1 MILNYNILE
10 DSIIST
16 INKYAPLKQ
25 VKFNKY
31 KHKKNKWVTLG
42 ILKSIRYKDKLYK
55 SLKEINRS
63 TNEATYFIKKE
74 SFKTYTA
81 ILNRCIR
88 YTKRSYYYSKFTN
101 FKNDS
106 YKTWGTI
113 KELIK
118 TKDEMTVTEL
128 LINEEKIN
136 DKQLIANEFNNYFC
150 NIGSDLADRI
160 NYNCKVDHKY
170 YLKRKI
176 NSKFEFKMTNV
187 NEVKNIIN
195 DLKPKLSTGHDEI
208 SSKLLKVLQPLLTE
222 SIVLII
228 NQSLETGIFPNKLKI
243 SKIIPLFKNGDKLFM
258 QNYRPISL
266 LPVISKIF
274 EKVVFH
280 QLYEYFETNNLF
292 NPNQYGFRKNYSTE
306 LALLHFTDKIINEL
320 DKSNTPLAL
329 FLDLSKAFDT
339 LNFKILLDKLTY
351 YGISTKC
358 LTWFNSY
365 LANRKQYVQMENIKS
380 DKMTILTGV
389 PQGSVLGP
397 LLFII
402 YTNDIINCST
412 HFHPVIYAD
421 DTTLINTSVNLNND
435 QNVVILNQELDKI
448 YQWLNT
454 NKLSLNISKT
464 KFIIFAP
471 KDK

>member
-1 MILNYNILE
+1 
-10 DSIIST
+10 
-16 INKYAPLKQ
+16 
-25 VKFNKY
+25 
-31 KHKKNKWVTLG
+31 
-42 ILKSIRYKDKLYK
+42 
-55 SLKEINRS
+55 
-63 TNEATYFIKKE
+63 
-74 SFKTYTA
+74 
-81 ILNRCIR
+81 
-88 YTKRSYYYSKFTN
+88 
-101 FKNDS
+101 
-106 YKTWGTI
+106 
-113 KELIK
+113 
-118 TKDEMTVTEL
+118 
-128 LINEEKIN
+128 
-136 DKQLIANEFNNYFC
+136 
-150 NIGSDLADRI
+150 
-160 NYNCKVDHKY
+160 
-170 YLKRKI
+170 
-176 NSKFEFKMTNV
+176 
-187 NEVKNIIN
+187 
-195 DLKPKLSTGHDEI
+195 
-208 SSKLLKVLQPLLTE
+208 
-222 SIVLII
+222 
-228 NQSLETGIFPNKLKI
+228 
-243 SKIIPLFKNGDKLFM
+243 M

-365 LANRKQYVQMENIKS
+365 LVNRKQYVQMENIKS

-421 DTTLINTSVNLNND
+421 DTTLINTSINLKND

-471 KDK
+471 KN